1 MNRKTL
7 GLVGIG
13 LLAILVIL
21 LVTLPVSGA
30 GKTGP
35 QDGTGNQ
42 FGLSNQN
49 GQDQAGYGPGSGNGT
64 CIREDCPNNGVRP
77 LDGTGMH
84 HHAGTRSGNGGQS
97 GSHGH
102 GMGHHS

>member
-1 MNRKTL
+1 M

-13 LLAILVIL
+13 LLVVLVML

-35 QDGTGNQ
+35 QDGTGYHH
-42 FGLSNQN
+42 GLSHQN
-49 GQDQAGYGPGSGNGT
+49 GQFETGYGYGSGNGT
-64 CIREDCPNNGVRP
+64 CIQENCQSNGVRP

-84 HHAGTRSGNGGQS
+84 HQAVMRSGNGGRS

-102 GMGHHS
+102 GNGHRS